1 MTRDK
6 KPSNPAGLIEKHI
19 SRQYFDL
26 YTITPQAALQNIVAY
41 YWLVEWDL
49 AKGISYKQSNLPHA
63 SQHFVIDPQ
72 TQSGIYGITTGA
84 FDYELSGRGR
94 VLGVKFLPGHFR
106 QFAAHSMEKLTD
118 GFLPIQSYFEL
129 DVQALE
135 NELLTSNAHEAYIEP
150 IETALLS
157 KHIVPDERAKRAR
170 DAVRFIED
178 NREIFTVNSVARH
191 FDISPRALQRLFADY
206 VGVGPKWVIERYR
219 MIEAV
224 EAMNSDDEISLTEL
238 AHALG
243 YYDQAHFSKAFRAV
257 TGRTPSEVTQS
268 RK

>member
-6 KPSNPAGLIEKHI
+6 KPNNPRGLIEKHI

-26 YTITPQAALQNIVAY
+26 FLITPQPALQDIVAN

-106 QFAAHSMEKLTD
+106 QFAAHSMEKLTNT
-118 GFLPIQSYFEL
+118 FLPIQSYFEL
-129 DVQALE
+129 DVQELEATLLSSKAHEKYIDPIEAALLDKRQQPDARALE
-135 NELLTSNAHEAYIEP
+135 AQ
-150 IETALLS
+150 
-157 KHIVPDERAKRAR
+157 K
-170 DAVRFIED
+170 AVQFIED
-178 NREIFTVNSVARH
+178 NREIFTVNMVARH
-191 FDISPRALQRLFADY
+191 FNVSPRGLQRLFADFI
-206 VGVGPKWVIERYR
+206 GVGPKWVIERYR

-268 RK
+268 RP